1 MIEIIHWDRNK
12 IRTGIQAYEA
22 APKRPEMFYD
32 GDIFHNIEL
41 LLLKDAYFSWF
52 LTLFITGG

>member
-1 MIEIIHWDRNK
+1 MDGRCKVILKKNGRFFFQE
-12 IRTGIQAYEA
+12 QVYVQVYEA

-41 LLLKDAYFSWF
+41 LHLKDAYFSCF
-52 LTLFITGG
+52 